1 VVFAFGLVHGM
12 GFAGALGELHLPR
25 NEIIPALVS
34 FNVGIELAQ
43 LAVIAAA
50 YFAVAFWIGDKWW
63 YRARVVVPACAVIAA
78 IGLFWTVQ
86 RVLES

>member
-1 VVFAFGLVHGM
+1 M
-12 GFAGALGELHLPR
+12 GFAGALRELRLPR
-25 NEIIPALVS
+25 NEFLPALVS

-50 YFAVAFWIGDKWW
+50 FLAVAMW
-63 YRARVVVPACAVIAA
+63 YRDKPWYRPRIVLPASTAIAA

-86 RVLES
+86 RVMA